1 MNPISP
7 SSPEAAELGRVLE
20 ARVDQTLHDL
30 ESVTS
35 SSRPG
40 PESLHRLHRDLR
52 RLRVG
57 LGVWTRASSKGRQE
71 ALRAYDRRLK
81 HLARLVGGV
90 RDRDVALGLL
100 AQAPADLPSRERR
113 ALRRL
118 RVHLTDDARI
128 GRELIR
134 ASLRTERDLGLF
146 EGIRDGFRTLPSA
159 RRAQALG
166 RYLEEVHQEGQEAVR
181 LAHRKARRKPTS
193 RRLHTLRIRVR
204 SWRHLSDLAAAIDP
218 SYGVAEARPLQ
229 SLQARLGRL
238 HDLDVVEDLTADSAP
253 PAWNRAI
260 RKERRRQQDK
270 VVRTLRSSHWREMVP
285 TLAVPA

>member
-1 MNPISP
+1 MSP
-7 SSPEAAELGRVLE
+7 TSPTNPEAVELGRVLE
-20 ARVDQTLHDL
+20 ARVDETLHELDRL
-30 ESVTS
+30 IASP
-35 SSRPG
+35 RPT

-57 LGVWTRASSKGRQE
+57 LGVWTRASSKGRQ
-71 ALRAYDRRLK
+71 ATLRDYDRRLK

-90 RDRDVALGLL
+90 RDRDVALALL
-100 AQAPADLPSRERR
+100 ADAPRDLPSRERR

-118 RVHLTDDARI
+118 RSHLTDDARI
-128 GRELIR
+128 GRELVR

-146 EGIRDGFRTLPSA
+146 EGIREGFRTLPSV

-166 RYLEEVHQEGQEAVR
+166 RYLEEIHDEGQEAVR
-181 LAHRKARRKPTS
+181 QAHRKARRKPTS

-218 SYGVAEARPLQ
+218 SYGLPQARPLQ

-238 HDLDVVEDLTADSAP
+238 HDLDVVEDLTAEAAP
-253 PAWNRAI
+253 PTWNRAI
-260 RKERRRQQDK
+260 RKERRRQQLK
-270 VVRTLRSSHWREMVP
+270 VVRALKASHWREIAP
-285 TLAVPA
+285 TLAVPT